1 MSSEAHY
8 FIAIPL
14 YPSLRN
20 HLSIWQ
26 DDLKEKLDYKNWP
39 HKEDL
44 HITLKFLGPVK
55 ADEIEQIQ
63 EALIGI
69 KDLNAFEISI
79 GSIGTFGKPD
89 RPRVLWAGVDKT
101 TTLSDLQE
109 KTEAIMEKHGFQKE
123 TRTYSPHITLAK
135 KWMGNSSGELLQDI
149 KKQYKEQQIMVV
161 NQIAL
166 FKIHPT
172 RTPKYELIHEYK
184 LQDGE

>member
-1 MSSEAHY
+1 M
-8 FIAIPL
+8 
-14 YPSLRN
+14 
-20 HLSIWQ
+20 
-26 DDLKEKLDYKNWP
+26 
-39 HKEDL
+39 
-44 HITLKFLGPVK
+44 
-55 ADEIEQIQ
+55 
-63 EALIGI
+63 
-69 KDLNAFEISI
+69 
-79 GSIGTFGKPD
+79 
-89 RPRVLWAGVDKT
+89 LWAGVDKT